1 MAGLNDPESVFDLAK
16 TQHENWS
23 KVLEK
28 ARGKSFISTLF
39 MYVVGLLIILAA
51 IYFYVILN

>member
-51 IYFYVILN
+51 I